1 MSYSVDRAFEILRA
15 CFANGNTLYLCGNGG
30 SAADCNHIAAE
41 LIKGMNRNTTG
52 LPAISL
58 CANVAAITAIANDIG
73 YEWIFS
79 QQLYACAI
87 EGDVLLAISTSGKS
101 KNVINALKQAREISV
116 KTIGLTGP
124 NPGDDFLKYCD
135 LVVSCPGANA
145 SEIQEQHI
153 KVYHE
158 LCRRLEEDF
167 FP

>member
-52 LPAISL
+52 LAAVSM
-58 CANVAAITAIANDIG
+58 CGNVAAITAIANDIG

-87 EGDVLLAISTSGKS
+87 EGDVLLAISTSGNS

-116 KTIGLTGP
+116 KTIALIGGYADKVEP
-124 NPGDDFLKYCD
+124 YSD
-135 LVVSCPGANA
+135 LVIACPGANA

-158 LCRRLEEDF
+158 LCRRLEEEF

>member
-1 MSYSVDRAFEILRA
+1 MYSVDRAFEILRA

-41 LIKGMNRNTTG
+41 LIKGMDRNTTG
-52 LPAISL
+52 LAAVSM

-101 KNVINALKQAREISV
+101 KNVINALKQAREMSV
-116 KTIGLTGP
+116 KTIALIGGYADKVEP
-124 NPGDDFLKYCD
+124 YCD
-135 LVVSCPGANA
+135 LVIACPGANA

-153 KVYHE
+153 KIYHE